1 MYRYVRTNMTTGNVR
16 VFALPRDRWVLGG
29 RGLISRVLYTEM
41 DPSSD
46 PLGPKNVLVL
56 ASGIFAG
63 CPLSCFDEVF
73 FGAKSPST
81 GRLESVR
88 FMSRA
93 ARLMASMDIRL
104 AIFEGQAPEGKQ
116 YVLLMDRG
124 SASLLPLEES
134 EATPDEM
141 GGYALHDALQ
151 RQFGKNA
158 CIVSWGHPA
167 VVHSPGASL
176 LVSGVS
182 GGHLKNIPGRGIS
195 AVMASKGLRAI
206 VLRSGASLSSMYTRG
221 KKADSVC
228 RDTECLL
235 CCARLHNGL
244 ENTPYGQANLC
255 HACMEQPSPVPPL
268 EKACADLGLHP
279 SVLSPDVL
287 PLTCSDETELRNLL
301 IKQAGACVPGSCSES
316 GLPFGEALAAFD
328 SMGLCPRALKSGE
341 HDRTLLLM
349 ADLAA
354 AVYGGE
360 WSRDTLLRMGADT
373 LAREKAFNNW
383 AAPAAHE

>member
-124 SASLLPLEES
+124 SASLLPLEEY

-221 KKADSVC
+221 KKQ
-228 RDTECLL
+228 
-235 CCARLHNGL
+235 
-244 ENTPYGQANLC
+244 TPSAATRS
-255 HACMEQPSPVPPL
+255 ACS
-268 EKACADLGLHP
+268 AA
-279 SVLSPDVL
+279 
-287 PLTCSDETELRNLL
+287 
-301 IKQAGACVPGSCSES
+301 PGSITGWKIRHTVRRISAT
-316 GLPFGEALAAFD
+316 P
-328 SMGLCPRALKSGE
+328 
-341 HDRTLLLM
+341 
-349 ADLAA
+349 
-354 AVYGGE
+354 V
-360 WSRDTLLRMGADT
+360 WSSLLRSR
-373 LAREKAFNNW
+373 LWKR
-383 AAPAAHE
+383 PAQISACIPPFFLPMFFL